1 MASLLEM
8 AQGISKEPHNKLIIL
23 MGKPGSGK
31 TTVAGTFPKPML
43 YVAIDTDGGGEVL
56 KGYADDE
63 IQAIHIASDIPG
75 TPNAKHVQGKLMDLI
90 AELKSTKH
98 KYKTIVIDAYSSI
111 EEGVVSYLE
120 RAKGK
125 KLNLE
130 ERGGIASLM
139 LNLRNALVDLC
150 REQDIYAVSVCHIK
164 DKECTD
170 NTTGEKSIMIIPK
183 MSYNNGN
190 LLLERASAVIYC
202 ARKTI
207 VNDDN
212 TRRVAFLSYIGAH
225 PNMDTK
231 LRTAG
236 KKIESGLYV
245 EDFTYEKLQNIIN
258 GTQAIEN
265 MAKLNVVEPKEN
277 NEENKNEEEW

>member
-1 MASLLEM
+1 MGMLDLV
-8 AQGISKEPHNKLIIL
+8 QGISKEPHNKLTIL

-56 KGYADDE
+56 KGYSDND
-63 IQAIHIASDIPG
+63 IKVLHITSDVPG
-75 TPNAKHVQGKLMDLI
+75 TQNAKHVQTKLM
-90 AELKSTKH
+90 ELVKELSTTEH
-98 KYKTIVIDAYSSI
+98 PYKTIVIDAYSSV
-111 EEGVVSYLE
+111 EEGVVNYLE
-120 RAKGK
+120 KVKQK

-130 ERGGIASLM
+130 ERGMIAGMM
-139 LNLRNALVDLC
+139 LNLRNALVDLS
-150 REQDIYAVSVCHIK
+150 RGDVEIVAVCHIK
-164 DKECTD
+164 DKESTD

-190 LLLERASAVIYC
+190 LLLERASAVVYC

-207 VNDDN
+207 INEDN
-212 TRRVAFLSYIGAH
+212 SRRVAFLSYIGAH

-236 KKIESGLYV
+236 KKIESGLYI
-245 EDFTYEKLQNIIN
+245 EDFTYDKLQEIIN
-258 GTQAIEN
+258 GTKVVEE
-265 MAKLNVVEPKEN
+265 MTKLNVVEPKESA
-277 NEENKNEEEW
+277 EENKKDEEEW

>member
-1 MASLLEM
+1 MAMLEL
-8 AQGISKEPHNKLIIL
+8 AQGISKEPHNNLFIL

-31 TTVAGTFPKPML
+31 TTVAGTFPKPIL
-43 YVAIDTDGGGEVL
+43 YVAIETDGGGEVL
-56 KGYADDE
+56 KGYSDDE
-63 IQAIHIASDIPG
+63 IKTIHLESDVPG
-75 TPNAKHVQGKLMDLI
+75 TTGARHVQNKLM
-90 AELKSTKH
+90 ELLTELEGNH
-98 KYKTIVIDAYSSI
+98 PYKTVIIDAYSSI
-111 EEGVVSYLE
+111 EESLVNYMEKV
-120 RAKGK
+120 KGK
-125 KLNLE
+125 KLSLD
-130 ERGGIASLM
+130 ERGSIGTLM
-139 LNLRNALVDLC
+139 LNLRNKIVDLC
-150 REQDIYAVSVCHIK
+150 RSDVMYISVCHIK

-190 LLLERASAVIYC
+190 LLLERARAVIYC

-236 KKIESGLYV
+236 KKIDSGLYI
-245 EDFTYEKLQNIIN
+245 EDFTYDKLSEILN
-258 GTQAIEN
+258 GTTKVENIE
-265 MAKLNVVEPKEN
+265 KLNVVEPKEDSSTKNDN
-277 NEENKNEEEW
+277 NVEEDW

>member
-1 MASLLEM
+1 MGMLDLV
-8 AQGISKEPHNKLIIL
+8 QGISKEPHNKLTIL

-56 KGYADDE
+56 KGYSDND
-63 IQAIHIASDIPG
+63 IKVLHITSDVPG
-75 TPNAKHVQGKLMDLI
+75 TQNAKHVQTKLM
-90 AELKSTKH
+90 ELVKELSTTEH
-98 KYKTIVIDAYSSI
+98 PYKTIVIDAYSSV
-111 EEGVVSYLE
+111 EEGVVNYLE
-120 RAKGK
+120 KVKQK

-130 ERGGIASLM
+130 ERGMIAGMM
-139 LNLRNALVDLC
+139 LNLRNALVDLS
-150 REQDIYAVSVCHIK
+150 RGEVEIVAVCHIK
-164 DKECTD
+164 DKESTD

-190 LLLERASAVIYC
+190 LLLERASAVVYC

-207 VNDDN
+207 INEDN
-212 TRRVAFLSYIGAH
+212 SRRVAFLSYIGAH

-236 KKIESGLYV
+236 KKIESGLYI
-245 EDFTYEKLQNIIN
+245 EDFTYDKLQEIIN
-258 GTQAIEN
+258 GTKVVEE
-265 MAKLNVVEPKEN
+265 MTKLNVVEPKESV
-277 NEENKNEEEW
+277 EETKKDEEEW

>member
-1 MASLLEM
+1 MGMLDLV
-8 AQGISKEPHNKLIIL
+8 QGISQEPHNKLTIL

-31 TTVAGTFPKPML
+31 TTVAGTFPKQML

-56 KGYADDE
+56 KEYGDDD
-63 IQAIHIASDIPG
+63 IKVIHITSDVPG
-75 TPNAKHVQGKLMDLI
+75 TKDSKHVQLKFMELI
-90 AELKSTKH
+90 SELKSKKH
-98 KYKTIVIDAYSSI
+98 PYKTVVIDAYSSI
-111 EEGVVSYLE
+111 EEGVINYLE
-120 RAKGK
+120 KAKGK

-130 ERGGIASLM
+130 ERGGIATLM
-139 LNLRNALVDLC
+139 LNLRNALVELSRGDVEVVC
-150 REQDIYAVSVCHIK
+150 ICHIK

-190 LLLERASAVIYC
+190 VLLERASAVIYC

-207 VNDDN
+207 INEDGS
-212 TRRVAFLSYIGAH
+212 RRVAFLSYVGAH

-236 KKIESGLYV
+236 KKIESGLYI
-245 EDFTYEKLQNIIN
+245 EDFTYDKLQEIIN
-258 GTQAIEN
+258 GEKVVEK
-265 MAKLNVVEPKEN
+265 MEKLNVVEPKETT
-277 NEENKNEEEW
+277 NEENKQEEEW

>member
-1 MASLLEM
+1 MELL
-8 AQGISKEPHNKLIIL
+8 
-23 MGKPGSGK
+23 
-31 TTVAGTFPKPML
+31 T
-43 YVAIDTDGGGEVL
+43 
-56 KGYADDE
+56 
-63 IQAIHIASDIPG
+63 
-75 TPNAKHVQGKLMDLI
+75 
-90 AELKSTKH
+90 ELEGNH
-98 KYKTIVIDAYSSI
+98 PYKTVIIDAYSSV
-111 EEGVVSYLE
+111 EESVVNYME
-120 RAKGK
+120 KVKGK
-125 KLNLE
+125 KLSLD
-130 ERGGIASLM
+130 ERGSIGTLM
-139 LNLRNALVDLC
+139 LNLRNKIVDLSRNDVEYVC
-150 REQDIYAVSVCHIK
+150 VCHIK

-236 KKIESGLYV
+236 KKIDSGLYI
-245 EDFTYEKLQNIIN
+245 EDFTYDKLSEILN
-258 GTQAIEN
+258 GTTKVENIE
-265 MAKLNVVEPKEN
+265 KLNVVEPKEDN
-277 NEENKNEEEW
+277 SNKNDNNVEEDW

>member
-1 MASLLEM
+1 MLDLV
-8 AQGISKEPHNKLIIL
+8 QGISKEPHNKLTIL

-56 KGYADDE
+56 KGYSDND
-63 IQAIHIASDIPG
+63 IQVLHITSDVPG
-75 TPNAKHVQGKLMDLI
+75 TQNAKHVQTKLM
-90 AELKSTKH
+90 ELVKELSTTEH
-98 KYKTIVIDAYSSI
+98 PYKTIVIDAYSSV
-111 EEGVVSYLE
+111 EEGVVNYLE
-120 RAKGK
+120 KVKQK

-130 ERGGIASLM
+130 ERGMIAGMM
-139 LNLRNALVDLC
+139 LNLRNALVDLS
-150 REQDIYAVSVCHIK
+150 RGDVEIVAVCHIK
-164 DKECTD
+164 DKESTD

-190 LLLERASAVIYC
+190 LLLERASAVVYC

-207 VNDDN
+207 INEDN
-212 TRRVAFLSYIGAH
+212 SRRVAFLSYIGAH

-236 KKIESGLYV
+236 KKIESGLYI
-245 EDFTYEKLQNIIN
+245 EDFTYDKLQEIIN
-258 GTQAIEN
+258 GTKVVEE
-265 MAKLNVVEPKEN
+265 MTKLNVVEPKESV
-277 NEENKNEEEW
+277 EETKKDEEEW

>member
-1 MASLLEM
+1 MGMLDLIKP
-8 AQGISKEPHNKLIIL
+8 ISQEPHNSLTVID
-23 MGKPGSGK
+23 GKPGSGK
-31 TTVAGTFPKPML
+31 TTLAGSFPKPML

-56 KGYADDE
+56 KDYSDDE
-63 IQAIHIASDIPG
+63 IKVLHVTTDKPGAGSHAQA
-75 TPNAKHVQGKLMDLI
+75 KLMELTK
-90 AELKSTKH
+90 ELKSTQH
-98 KYKTIVIDAYSSI
+98 PYKTIVIDAYSSV
-111 EEGVVSYLE
+111 EEGVVKYLE
-120 RAKGK
+120 GVKGK
-125 KLNLE
+125 KLSID
-130 ERGGIASLM
+130 ERGSVGKMM
-139 LNLRNALVDLC
+139 LDLRDELVDIA
-150 REQDIYAVSVCHIK
+150 RTGVEVIAVCHVK

-212 TRRVAFLSYIGAH
+212 TRRVAFLAYLGAH

-236 KKIESGLYV
+236 KKLKSGLYV
-245 EDFTYEKLQNIIN
+245 EDLTYDKLQEIIN
-258 GTQAIEN
+258 GTQAVEDIQ
-265 MAKLNVVEPKEN
+265 KLNVVEPKESVN
-277 NEENKNEEEW
+277 NEENKNTDEEW